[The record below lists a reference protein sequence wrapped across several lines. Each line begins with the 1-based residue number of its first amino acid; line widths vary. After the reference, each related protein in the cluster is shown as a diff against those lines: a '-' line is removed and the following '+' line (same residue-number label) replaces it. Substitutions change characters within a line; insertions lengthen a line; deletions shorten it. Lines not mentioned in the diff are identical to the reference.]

1 MKKISLIALTTLFS
15 LSIKSQSNSQ
25 SAKNFDYI
33 KIDSK
38 THVLKRDCQ
47 IIIVTQDSS
56 VISNVKNAGVN
67 HEIMSCYD
75 SNQGQSTMIWLSDKQ
90 EDFVNQM
97 FSKPTQIFVENS
109 KK

>member
-15 LSIKSQSNSQ
+15 LCVKSQ
-25 SAKNFDYI
+25 SAKNFDYR

-38 THVLKRDCQ
+38 THIMKRDCQ

-56 VISNVKNAGVN
+56 VISHVKNAGVN
-67 HEIMSCYD
+67 HEVMSCYD
-75 SNQGQSTMIWLSDKQ
+75 SNQGQSTMIWLSDKH

-97 FSKPTQIFVENS
+97 FLKPAQIFVENL
-109 KK
+109 K

>member
-15 LSIKSQSNSQ
+15 LSIKSQSNVK
-25 SAKNFDYI
+25 SAKNFDYT

-47 IIIVTQDSS
+47 IIIVTQDST
-56 VISNVKNAGVN
+56 VISNVKSAGVN

-75 SNQGQSTMIWLSDKQ
+75 SNHGQSTMIWLSDKH

-97 FSKPTQIFVENS
+97 LSKPSQIFVENL
-109 KK
+109 K

>member
-15 LSIKSQSNSQ
+15 LGVKSQSNVKT
-25 SAKNFDYI
+25 AKNFDYT

-38 THVLKRDCQ
+38 THIMKRDCQ
-47 IIIVTQDSS
+47 IIIVTQDST
-56 VISNVKNAGVN
+56 VISNVKNGGVN

-75 SNQGQSTMIWLSDKQ
+75 SNQGQSNMIWLSDKH

-109 KK
+109 KQ